1 MRTKASTAALT
12 LLARGRSPRRRVPRH
27 PASGQE
33 LQKGF
38 ETSWDLSG
46 QGTNM
51 RTATRITSQESI
63 GKPTRDFCRRILA
76 STLLAACVLVAPA
89 IGPQ

>member
-1 MRTKASTAALT
+1 
-12 LLARGRSPRRRVPRH
+12 
-27 PASGQE
+27 
-33 LQKGF
+33 
-38 ETSWDLSG
+38 
-46 QGTNM
+46 M

-89 IGPQ
+89 IASVMRAPLNRVRVPRIDSRAIENLQRWADDEEESWSEEL